1 MEVPDSSRMGGLMG
15 GGLGA
20 GAVCAGVWAEAGA
33 APRELT
39 SVLPS
44 TSSPAV
50 ANMLRRVKGVGAKV
64 RA

>member
-1 MEVPDSSRMGGLMG
+1 MGGLMG

-20 GAVCAGVWAEAGA
+20 GAVWAGVRAEAGA

-50 ANMLRRVKGVGAKV
+50 ASMLSKGVGAKV
-64 RA
+64 RASGD

>member
-1 MEVPDSSRMGGLMG
+1 
-15 GGLGA
+15 
-20 GAVCAGVWAEAGA
+20 VWAEAGA